1 MSVAPLEWWMFAL
14 IVPRQSP
21 LMSVAP
27 QTSEDIVLFVFSGR
41 GIDAGI
47 PGAETARR
55 TDGEVGQGGTPG
67 DTDVTC
73 DEDVLSF
80 G

>member
-1 MSVAPLEWWMFAL
+1 M
-14 IVPRQSP
+14 
-21 LMSVAP
+21 
-27 QTSEDIVLFVFSGR
+27 FSGR

-80 G
+80 E